1 MKRIFI
7 SLLIC
12 TSVTSCCLSGCGNDV
27 SQNAENSISTN
38 SVSESNKIV
47 DIKTVE
53 PPENGWTIESILN
66 ATYICGKQLC
76 YPLRLSDLGGDFHV
90 DDSEKT
96 EFSEKVNVELK
107 HDEENICS
115 VMYSQSAVVDGY
127 QNAEICMLGFCELFT
142 DEPNSISV
150 NGITLGSSLSDVEEK
165 IGSPD
170 NNNKSYVYTYK
181 SSESD
186 KLLLSF
192 SFDVNEQVNDIQLF
206 IQNGVW

>member
-1 MKRIFI
+1 MKRKLLSII
-7 SLLIC
+7 LCSLIPAG
-12 TSVTSCCLSGCGNDV
+12 SVCGCGRD
-27 SQNAENSISTN
+27 ESTVDTSPSSS
-38 SVSESNKIV
+38 SVEETGY
-47 DIKTVE
+47 KTME

-107 HDEENICS
+107 HGEENICNA
-115 VMYSQSAVVDGY
+115 MYFQSDVEDGY

-165 IGSPD
+165 LGDPD
-170 NNNKSYVYTYK
+170 KKNKSYVYIYR
-181 SSESD
+181 SSESGNP
-186 KLLLSF
+186 LLSF

-206 IQNGVW
+206 IQDGGQND

>member
-1 MKRIFI
+1 MKKIII

-12 TSVTSCCLSGCGNDV
+12 TSIISCCLSGCGNDV
-27 SQNAENSISTN
+27 SQNAENSISTDY
-38 SVSESNKIV
+38 VSESNKIV

-53 PPENGWTIESILN
+53 PPENGWTMESILN

-76 YPLRLSDLGGDFHV
+76 YPLRLSDLGDNFHI

-96 EFSEKVNVELK
+96 EISQKVNVELK

-115 VMYSQSAVVDGY
+115 VMYFQSDVVDGY
-127 QNAEICMLGFCELFT
+127 QNAEICMFGFCEFYT
-142 DEPNSISV
+142 DNPGSISI
-150 NGITLGSSLSDVEEK
+150 NGITLGSSVSDVEEK

-170 NNNKSYVYTYK
+170 NDKLYYYTYK

-192 SFDVNEQVNDIQLF
+192 SFDANEKVNDIQLF
-206 IQNGVW
+206 LIK